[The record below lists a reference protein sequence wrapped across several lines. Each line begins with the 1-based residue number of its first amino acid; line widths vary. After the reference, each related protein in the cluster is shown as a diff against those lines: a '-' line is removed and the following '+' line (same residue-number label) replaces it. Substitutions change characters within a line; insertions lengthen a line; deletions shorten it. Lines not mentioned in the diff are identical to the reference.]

1 MRIIMLKAIIFDMD
15 GVIIDS
21 EPQHAKAALRV
32 FERLNAPAD
41 LEYCKSFIGSSTKKI
56 CEDAVSRFHLDI
68 TVEELLKEMNQEKK
82 TVLKEEGYQI
92 TAGITELIK
101 ILYQNGIHLAIA
113 SSSSPSEIENV
124 VKALGIKKYFTKL
137 ISSVHVENPKP
148 APDSFLLALKELGV
162 NPKETIVVEDSCYG
176 CQAAKAAG
184 IVCTGYVNPHS
195 GKQDLS
201 AADVLLE
208 SFENIDHRFFKNVLK
223 RSLGEPLTIADT
235 KRLLIRELSTDDVKN
250 IYNIYSDPE
259 VRKYIPDIDEYL
271 DVEIEKQA
279 AYIRNVYSFYGY
291 GIWGVYSKT
300 SKKLIGKCGI
310 ENQMV
315 DGKEEITLSYLLDSK
330 YWGYGYAIECCKA
343 VFEYAKS
350 QLDIKRITAV
360 IDKHN
365 TRSINTAK
373 NLGMTLEK
381 EITYKGHDCLLY
393 AATLFTD

>member
-1 MRIIMLKAIIFDMD
+1 MLKAIIFDMD

-21 EPQHAKAALRV
+21 EPQHARAALRV
-32 FERLNAPAD
+32 FERLHVPAD
-41 LEYCKSFIGSSTKKI
+41 LEYCKSFIGSSTKKL
-56 CEDAVSRFHLDI
+56 CEDAITRFHLDI
-68 TVEELLKEMNQEKK
+68 PVEELLKEMNNEKK
-82 TVLKEEGYQI
+82 AVLKEEGYQI

-101 ILYQNGIHLAIA
+101 VLYQKGVHLAIA
-113 SSSSPSEIENV
+113 SSSSPTEIEHV
-124 VKALGIKKYFTKL
+124 VKSLGIKKYFTKL
-137 ISSVHVENPKP
+137 ISSTHVEQPKP

-162 NPKETIVVEDSCYG
+162 NAKETVIVEDSCYG

-184 IVCTGYVNPHS
+184 IVCAGYVNPHS
-195 GKQDLS
+195 GRQDLS
-201 AADVLLE
+201 SADVLLE

-223 RSLGEPLTIADT
+223 RSLGEPITIADT
-235 KRLLIRELSTDDVKN
+235 KRLIIRELSTDDVKK

-259 VRKYIPDIDEYL
+259 VRKYIPDIDDYL
-271 DVEIEKQA
+271 DVEMEKQA

-310 ENQMV
+310 ENQMI

-330 YWGYGYAIECCKA
+330 YWGYGYAIECGRA
-343 VFEYAKS
+343 IFEYAKS
-350 QLDIKRITAV
+350 QLDIKRIVAV

-373 NLGMTLEK
+373 NLDMTLEK
-381 EITYKGHDCLLY
+381 EITYKGHSSLLY
-393 AATLFTD
+393 AIALPSD